1 MQKYN
6 YKPHG
11 VCSTNIKLIINGDIL
26 EDIEVTGGCNGNLK
40 GIRSLVQGMKLVD
53 VKDKL
58 KGIKCG
64 FKCGFKETS
73 CPDQIAVAIE
83 EYLGELV
90 K

>member
-1 MQKYN
+1 MKEYN
-6 YKPHG
+6 YKPYG
-11 VCSTNIKLIINGDIL
+11 VCSSNIKLIVNGDIL

-53 VKDKL
+53 VKEKL
-58 KGIKCG
+58 KGI
-64 FKCGFKETS
+64 KCGFKETS
-73 CPDQIAVAIE
+73 CPDQIAIAIE